1 MTTRIPL
8 PMAAPPAPALKA
20 CTECG
25 KCCTYVSV
33 GINPPRTLRFASDVL
48 WYLYHDGV
56 SVYCDGDGDW
66 SVVFETRCRH
76 LRGDLLCAVYAH
88 RPEICREFDN
98 TTCEVNAA
106 DGGRSFEDPADFLDW
121 LREARP
127 GLFRRLR
134 DRSVPPA
141 RAAAA
146 GARTASAGA
155 RAAP

>member
-66 SVVFETRCRH
+66 SVVRVAVF
-76 LRGDLLCAVYAH
+76 GDLVTELH
-88 RPEICREFDN
+88 RVLPATSFRGGAKHRFARHARQ
-98 TTCEVNAA
+98 VGAFAA
-106 DGGRSFEDPADFLDW
+106 DQPVLD
-121 LREARP
+121 EC
-127 GLFRRLR
+127 
-134 DRSVPPA
+134 D
-141 RAAAA
+141 
-146 GARTASAGA
+146 
-155 RAAP
+155 